1 MNAFESLDMCLSI
14 ILLIRFR
21 KIVRSHGETDSFRGS
36 ILGNSDISE
45 ED

>member
-1 MNAFESLDMCLSI
+1 MNGFESLDMCLSI

-21 KIVRSHGETDSFRGS
+21 KIVRSPGETDSFRGN